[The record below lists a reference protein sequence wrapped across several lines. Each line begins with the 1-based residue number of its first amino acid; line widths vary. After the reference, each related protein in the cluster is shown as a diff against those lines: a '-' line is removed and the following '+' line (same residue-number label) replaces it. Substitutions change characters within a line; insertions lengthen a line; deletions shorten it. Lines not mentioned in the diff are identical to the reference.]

1 MTCRC
6 GVGVASTSYRLTLYM
21 TNYEIKPRSDADKI
35 RSVLTKLAKSG
46 KVELKV
52 VETAKMTGAE
62 RFAEYARAIVP
73 SIFNKYQVRKVFGTN
88 RQSGI
93 FFGREEPALLVEGKR
108 NDIYPHIKDG
118 KTITIEDFLQE
129 LTKELGD

>member
-1 MTCRC
+1 
-6 GVGVASTSYRLTLYM
+6 M

-35 RSVLTKLAKSG
+35 RSVLTKLAKAN
-46 KVELKV
+46 KVEFSV
-52 VETAKMTGAE
+52 VETAKMTEDE
-62 RFAEYARAIVP
+62 RFGEYAKAIVP

-108 NDIYPHIKDG
+108 NDIYPHIKNG
-118 KTITIEDFLQE
+118 KTVTIEDFL
-129 LTKELGD
+129 KELARELGN